1 MNIAELKMEMVEIIS
16 QTYDEP
22 MVNRIYEKI
31 HEAIGENN
39 AQNGDVTDESW
50 WDEVPIQQQQRILI
64 SYRESFDP
72 ENWISHED
80 MKKRHAIFF
89 FDTRQNP
96 NKRPY

>member
-1 MNIAELKMEMVEIIS
+1 MNNIAELKMEMVEIIA

-31 HEAIGENN
+31 HEAIEEND

-50 WDEVPIQQQQRILI
+50 WDEVPIEQQQRILT

-72 ENWISHED
+72 DSWMSHED
-80 MKKRHAIFF
+80 MKKRHAKGLQ
-89 FDTRQNP
+89 D
-96 NKRPY
+96 